1 MQHPDKHDQQGFG
14 QGPPLSET
22 KALPVSR
29 IENRDWVFWRDKSL
43 AIERNYKARC
53 ESLLAQLEAKSL
65 QCSQAE
71 NLLVL
76 LDEMPG
82 WRFALKGKTVVMSF
96 FQKGDELSA
105 FCNEEKLPGE
115 KP

>member
-1 MQHPDKHDQQGFG
+1 M
-14 QGPPLSET
+14 SET

-29 IENRDWVFWRDKSL
+29 IENKDWVFWRDKSL
-43 AIERNYKARC
+43 SIERNYKARC

-71 NLLVL
+71 NLLLL
-76 LDEMPG
+76 LDEMPV

-96 FQKGDELSA
+96 FQKGDEVSGLCS
-105 FCNEEKLPGE
+105 EEKPSGE
-115 KP
+115 KPSGEKP